1 MEKENKQMTY
11 DEALKRLEQIVSEI
25 EKDVAITLSEYQI
38 KAKEAKQLLDYCQQQ
53 LSDWE
58 KSNL

>member
-1 MEKENKQMTY
+1 MTY

-25 EKDVAITLSEYQI
+25 EKNMAISLSEYQV
-38 KAKEAKQLLDYCQQQ
+38 KAKEAKQLLDYCQQR

-58 KSNL
+58 KMNL